1 MLVGHRRSVQYLE
14 RVLERGRVAHAY
26 LFHGPD
32 AVGKKTLG
40 VEFAKSLL
48 CPVRSRSLGG
58 SSECESCRAAG
69 ALVHPDL
76 IFLSPENLLA
86 EGDNQREIGIKN
98 IRELRRKISQSSWGN
113 GKRVAII
120 DGAESLSREAQ
131 SALLKT
137 LEEPAGAVT
146 FLLITSSPGA
156 LLPTIHSRSISL
168 GFSFVGDEDMQAM
181 LEGANESER
190 AGLLR
195 LAAGRPGVLAK
206 MIAEKDFGESVRAD
220 EIKFQKLLLAD
231 LSEKFSFS
239 EQEARAAGRL
249 EEFMLFLIRRMRGE
263 MIRSL
268 GVGGRSS
275 VAPAGIAAIMSRGAF
290 LQSLISKLNLI
301 QSTAVNR
308 RLVADSIFFDMHSL
322 LSAKTL

>member
-1 MLVGHRRSVQYLE
+1 MK
-14 RVLERGRVAHAY
+14 RGTLAHAY
-26 LFHGPD
+26 LFHGPE
-32 AVGKKTLG
+32 AVGKKTIGIEL
-40 VEFAKSLL
+40 ARSLL
-48 CPVRSRSLGG
+48 CPTNNRSLGG
-58 SSECESCRAAG
+58 CGGCESCRAAG

-113 GKRVAII
+113 GRRAAII
-120 DGAESLSREAQ
+120 DGAQSLSREAQ

-146 FLLITSSPGA
+146 FLLITSYPGA

-181 LEGANESER
+181 LEGAAESER

-195 LAAGRPGVLAK
+195 LAAGRPGVLK
-206 MIAEKDFGESVRAD
+206 RLIDEKNFGELVRAD
-220 EIKFQKLLLAD
+220 EIKFRKLLFAD

-239 EQEARAAGRL
+239 EQEAREAGRL
-249 EEFMLFLIRRMRGE
+249 EEFMMFLMRWARGE
-263 MIRSL
+263 MITSL
-268 GVGGRSS
+268 TAGGQPGT
-275 VAPAGIAAIMSRGAF
+275 APRAAAAASHGAF